1 MPENLYP
8 QLLTVPLINQESFNI
23 EMVRKYYQ
31 DIANLKEKY
40 TEKQQKYK
48 NAYNRLLHASPGA
61 STVGVVSGIST
72 IGTAFTVVGLPISA
86 SLGVVSTVSTCEGAC
101 LLLTSKKYKKKLL
114 KCYELLERIT
124 SLATYETLISL
135 SIDDGSVIDAKEF
148 HKLQTLY
155 LQLMAHVRNIDR
167 KMKVETEQNFQ
178 KTIMDEIT
186 NLKKALEQKQL
197 VVVHVFYLIAYI
209 IRKMDKKFNQIYYSD
224 DGYWRGRSAIQKL
237 AKASGSTK
245 EEAEKW
251 LLKQPLYQ
259 IYLPAPKYIPRPN
272 ASLSL
277 YAKPNDIHQADIL
290 YLPHDKFKKKT
301 YKYALNI
308 VDVARRYKGSY
319 QLTSKNSKEVSQVF
333 QWIYENTPLTYPK
346 TLIIDEGSEFRGD
359 TTKLMDKHDVIIR
372 RSDPSQ
378 HHSQGIVERFNRTL
392 ADRLF
397 SYQHHKEFDDP
408 SKSNREWVSRLQNVV
423 SALNNEK
430 TRLIG
435 MKPVDA
441 IKQTL
446 VEQEFSQPTKEYE
459 EKLLDVGTKVRY
471 LYEPGELEGY
481 QYKGERRKRST
492 DPIWSVDVYKIKD
505 RYVQKHQ
512 PTLYYLDG
520 GPKRS
525 FVFEELQTIL
535 DP

>member
-1 MPENLYP
+1 
-8 QLLTVPLINQESFNI
+8 
-23 EMVRKYYQ
+23 MVAVY
-31 DIANLKEKY
+31 A
-40 TEKQQKYK
+40 
-48 NAYNRLLHASPGA
+48 
-61 STVGVVSGIST
+61 
-72 IGTAFTVVGLPISA
+72 
-86 SLGVVSTVSTCEGAC
+86 
-101 LLLTSKKYKKKLL
+101 
-114 KCYELLERIT
+114 
-124 SLATYETLISL
+124 
-135 SIDDGSVIDAKEF
+135 
-148 HKLQTLY
+148 
-155 LQLMAHVRNIDR
+155 
-167 KMKVETEQNFQ
+167 
-178 KTIMDEIT
+178 
-186 NLKKALEQKQL
+186 
-197 VVVHVFYLIAYI
+197 FYLIAYI

-224 DGYWRGRSAIQKL
+224 DGYWRGKIAIIRL

-245 EEAEKW
+245 EEAERW

-259 IYLPAPKYIPRPN
+259 IYLPPPKYVPRPN
-272 ASLSL
+272 ASLPL

-308 VDVARRYKGSY
+308 VDVASRYKGSY
-319 QLTSKNSKEVSQVF
+319 QLTTKNSKEVSQAF

-359 TTKLMDKHDVIIR
+359 TTKLMDKHNVIIQ

-378 HHSQGIVERFNRTL
+378 HRSQGIVERFNRTL
-392 ADRLF
+392 ADRLLT
-397 SYQHHKEFDDP
+397 YQYHKELEDP
-408 SKSNREWVSRLQNVV
+408 SKSNREWVFRLQNVV
-423 SALNNEK
+423 SSLNNEK

-446 VEQEFSQPTKEYE
+446 VEQGFSQPTKEYE
-459 EKLLDVGTKVRY
+459 DKLLDIGTKVRY

-525 FVFEELQTIL
+525 FVFEELQQIQ